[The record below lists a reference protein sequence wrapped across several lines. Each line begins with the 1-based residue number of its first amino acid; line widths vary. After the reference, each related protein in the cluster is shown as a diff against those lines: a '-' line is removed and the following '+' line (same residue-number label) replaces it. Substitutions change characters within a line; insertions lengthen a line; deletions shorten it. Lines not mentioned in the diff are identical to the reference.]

1 MQRQFSVQATLM
13 TRPGVPQALAD
24 AYTGHQ
30 GDLAERLM
38 AALEAGERAVAY
50 CASKGGLQ
58 LLTRAMARD
67 HARNG
72 VRFDAI
78 CPGGVD
84 TPMLAAEAEEQGME
98 IDDFLAMVAQS
109 SPNGRIAAPEDVAA
123 LVLFLASDAASH
135 ITGTNIPCD
144 GGVMA

>member
-1 MQRQFSVQATLM
+1 MPFDGQR
-13 TRPGVPQALAD
+13 
-24 AYTGHQ
+24 
-30 GDLAERLM
+30 
-38 AALEAGERAVAY
+38 
-50 CASKGGLQ
+50 GGPN
-58 LLTRAMARD
+58 A
-67 HARNG
+67 
-72 VRFDAI
+72 
-78 CPGGVD
+78 GVD
-84 TPMLAAEAEEQGME
+84 GFGQAMREGGTTSMSGDE

>member
-1 MQRQFSVQATLM
+1 
-13 TRPGVPQALAD
+13 
-24 AYTGHQ
+24 
-30 GDLAERLM
+30 M
-38 AALEAGERAVAY
+38 AAGALSFLRSASTATPQKRSPSLGLSLSFFASSPRYLLAFAFNAV
-50 CASKGGLQ
+50 
-58 LLTRAMARD
+58 
-67 HARNG
+67 
-72 VRFDAI
+72 